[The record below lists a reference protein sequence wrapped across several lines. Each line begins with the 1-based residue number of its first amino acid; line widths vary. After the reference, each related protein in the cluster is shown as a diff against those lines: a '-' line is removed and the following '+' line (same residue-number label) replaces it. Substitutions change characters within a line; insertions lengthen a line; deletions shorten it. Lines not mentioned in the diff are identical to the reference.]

1 MDQTAVAAI
10 RQAVDAVHRFAHGSA
25 FEGCDADDI
34 DEIIEP
40 VTHELQRAKPNVQT
54 LSSYLNSLAR
64 SLRSDESARA
74 VCDQLDA
81 AMRAAG
87 VPTNW
92 EN

>member
-1 MDQTAVAAI
+1 MDQAAISAI
-10 RQAVDAVHRFAHGSA
+10 RQAVDSAHRFAHAST
-25 FEGCDADDI
+25 FSSCDADDI

-40 VTHELQRAKPNVQT
+40 VNHELQSGKPNVRT
-54 LSSYLNSLAR
+54 LSTYLNSLAR

-92 EN
+92 ET

>member
-1 MDQTAVAAI
+1 MDPAAISAI
-10 RQAVDAVHRFAHGSA
+10 RQAVDAVHRFAHAST
-25 FEGCDADDI
+25 FSGCDADDI

-40 VTHELQRAKPNVQT
+40 VNHELLHAKPSPQT
-54 LSSYLNSLAR
+54 LSTYLNSLAR
-64 SLRSDESARA
+64 SLRSDASAREI
-74 VCDQLDA
+74 CLQLDA

>member
-1 MDQTAVAAI
+1 MNPSAIAAI
-10 RQAVDAVHRFAHGSA
+10 REAVDAAHRFAHAST
-25 FEGCDADDI
+25 FNGCDADDI

-40 VTHELQRAKPNVQT
+40 VNHELLKAKPNPQT
-54 LSSYLNSLAR
+54 LSTYLNSLAR
-64 SLRSDESARA
+64 SFRADESARK
-74 VCDQLDA
+74 VCKQLDA